1 LSSLYVPSLHVSS
14 LHVSSLHVS
23 SLYVTTDRN
32 IEISFY
38 FLGSAP
44 FPPRL
49 KMERLPSDTPRE
61 QTTTLR
67 LRWNPGSAKDLRG
80 GSDSHKGKERWKT
93 GVLGLEC

>member
-1 LSSLYVPSLHVSS
+1 VSA
-14 LHVSSLHVS
+14 LHVS

-32 IEISFY
+32 IFEISFHS
-38 FLGSAP
+38 LGSAP